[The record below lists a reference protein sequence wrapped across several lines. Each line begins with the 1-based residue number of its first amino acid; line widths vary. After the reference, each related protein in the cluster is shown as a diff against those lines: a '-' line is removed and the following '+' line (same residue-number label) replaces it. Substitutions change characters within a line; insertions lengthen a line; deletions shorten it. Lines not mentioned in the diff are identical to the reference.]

1 MDSVLLSVNTCNA
14 VAIPVACLTGDSS
27 KNPEI
32 PYIIYIANSD
42 NYIVVTILSLL
53 FINIIIFF

>member
-14 VAIPVACLTGDSS
+14 VAIPVACHTGDSS

-32 PYIIYIANSD
+32 RYIIYIANSD
-42 NYIVVTILSLL
+42 NYIVVTILSSLH
-53 FINIIIFF
+53 